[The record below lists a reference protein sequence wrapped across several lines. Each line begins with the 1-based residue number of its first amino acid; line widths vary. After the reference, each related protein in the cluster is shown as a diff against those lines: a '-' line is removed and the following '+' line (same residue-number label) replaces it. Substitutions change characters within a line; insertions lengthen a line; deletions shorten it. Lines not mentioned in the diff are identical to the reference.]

1 MIMDVTALPLRDF
14 SDLTRPELI
23 KRRKSV
29 EILQA
34 RVLHTHEHI
43 SPRKQLSF
51 VIAIAVLIVGYAL
64 THFLLLSGVAALGA
78 QIIVLRYST
87 LPLNWHMQLAGE
99 IQKLEPLRHSPLRQ
113 WDCDTDFSW
122 EYAQY
127 CLNKE
132 ITLIHISLG
141 SAPGPFY
148 A

>member
-1 MIMDVTALPLRDF
+1 MIMDVTALLLRDF

-43 SPRKQLSF
+43 SPRKQQSF

-64 THFLLLSGVAALGA
+64 THFLLLAGVAALGA

-87 LPLNWHMQLAGE
+87 LPLNWQTQLAGE

-113 WDCDTDFSW
+113 WDSDTDFSW
-122 EYAQY
+122 EYAQH

-141 SAPGPFY
+141 SAPAPFD

>member
-1 MIMDVTALPLRDF
+1 MGISSLLLRDF
-14 SDLTRPELI
+14 SDLTRPELVT
-23 KRRKSV
+23 RRKDV
-29 EILQA
+29 EILRA
-34 RVLHTHEHI
+34 KVLHTHAHI
-43 SPRKQLSF
+43 SPRKQQSV

-64 THFLLLSGVAALGA
+64 THFLLLAGVAALGA

-99 IQKLEPLRHSPLRQ
+99 IKKLEPLRQSPLRQ
-113 WDCDTDFSW
+113 WGGASDFSW
-122 EYAQY
+122 EYAQH

-141 SAPGPFY
+141 SAPAPFD

>member
-1 MIMDVTALPLRDF
+1 MMMDMSSLLLRDF

-23 KRRKSV
+23 ARRKKV
-29 EILQA
+29 EIL
-34 RVLHTHEHI
+34 RVNVLHTREHI

-51 VIAIAVLIVGYAL
+51 VVAIAVLIVGYAL
-64 THFLLLSGVAALGA
+64 THFLLLAGVAALGA

-99 IQKLEPLRHSPLRQ
+99 IQKLEPLRQSPLRQ
-113 WDCDTDFSW
+113 WGCSSDSSW

-127 CLNKE
+127 CLDKE
-132 ITLIHISLG
+132 ITLIHLSLG
-141 SAPGPFY
+141 SAPAPFD

>member
-1 MIMDVTALPLRDF
+1 MDVTSLLLRDF

-23 KRRKSV
+23 TRRKNV
-29 EILQA
+29 EILRA
-34 RVLHTHEHI
+34 NVLHTHEHI
-43 SPRKQLSF
+43 SLRKQQSF

-64 THFLLLSGVAALGA
+64 THFLLLAGVAALGA

-113 WDCDTDFSW
+113 WGCDTAFSW
-122 EYAQY
+122 EYAQH

-132 ITLIHISLG
+132 ITLIHNSLG
-141 SAPGPFY
+141 SAPAPFD

>member
-1 MIMDVTALPLRDF
+1 MMMDISSLLLRDF
-14 SDLTRPELI
+14 DDLTRPELI

-29 EILQA
+29 EILRA
-34 RVLHTHEHI
+34 KVLHTHEHI

-64 THFLLLSGVAALGA
+64 THFLLLAGVAALGA

-113 WDCDTDFSW
+113 WGGDTDFSW
-122 EYAQY
+122 EYAQH

-132 ITLIHISLG
+132 IDFIYAALSKP
-141 SAPGPFY
+141 AQPFI